1 MTLTAT
7 ATTAVH
13 HDVQRVLGMTN
24 PTVIT
29 ISPVK
34 ANIYLCVMKCETVS
48 EAFTPMLEQLKA
60 LCCNFPRTLIYC
72 TRFSDCGDL
81 YLLIPIP
88 SYSRILSRRDLQSLS
103 MLLIWHST
111 GLLIVVPILKS
122 RVSLVTFFFT
132 NVRVVI
138 ATVAFGMGIDCPDV
152 RQVVHLGPPE
162 DVEAYILEVGRAG
175 QDGKY
180 LMVLL
185 QLRGLNGSF
194 LL

>member
-1 MTLTAT
+1 MAT

-122 RVSLVTFFFT
+122 RVSLVTFFLQ
-132 NVRVVI
+132 
-138 ATVAFGMGIDCPDV
+138 MSE
-152 RQVVHLGPPE
+152 L
-162 DVEAYILEVGRAG
+162 
-175 QDGKY
+175 
-180 LMVLL
+180 LL
-185 QLRGLNGSF
+185 QQLPLAWGLTAQM
-194 LL
+194 